1 MVQVIIKFT
10 QSIILLILLLLSSIG
25 NAQKLENSLLWK
37 ITGNGLKKP
46 SYVLGTMHLICDP
59 TLSPKTLRAL
69 DKTSQLY
76 LEIDLTNESSILNAS
91 EDFYMEKNQT
101 IKGLLTEEEY
111 LRLDEFLKKYM
122 SVSLEL
128 LNNVKP
134 INISYL
140 LYPFFL
146 ECDAESIESQLV
158 KVTKEQNELT
168 FGLESNEAHNAVI
181 DNYSNREQIL
191 ELLELTK
198 KDDKTLKN
206 EAQQMAR
213 IYLAEDIEQMYANSN
228 EENAQFNEAILN
240 DRNKKWIPVMEK
252 AMKDKPTFFGVG
264 AAHLA
269 GEEGVIKLLRKQGY
283 KVEPVK

>member
-1 MVQVIIKFT
+1 MVQIIIKFT
-10 QSIILLILLLLSSIG
+10 QLAIFFLLLLFSTFS

-37 ITGNGLKKP
+37 VSGKNLKKP
-46 SYVLGTMHLICDP
+46 SYVFGTMHLICEP
-59 TLSPKTLRAL
+59 TLTPKTLRAL

-76 LEIDLTNESSILNAS
+76 LEIDLTDEPSILNAS
-91 EDFYMEKNQT
+91 EDFFMENNET
-101 IKGLLTEEEY
+101 IKDLLTEEEY
-111 LRLDEFLKKYM
+111 KKLDVFLKKYM
-122 SVSLEL
+122 SASIEL

-168 FGLESNEAHNAVI
+168 FGLESNEDHNAVV
-181 DNYSNREQIL
+181 DNYSNRDQLL
-191 ELLELTK
+191 ELLELSNQ
-198 KDDKTLKN
+198 DDETLKR
-206 EAQQMAR
+206 EAKEMAN

-252 AMKDKPTFFGVG
+252 AMKEKPTFFGVG

>member
-10 QSIILLILLLLSSIG
+10 QFIILLMLLLLCSIG

-91 EDFYMEKNQT
+91 EDFYMEENQT

-158 KVTKEQNELT
+158 KITKEQNELT

-181 DNYSNREQIL
+181 DNYSNREQLL

-198 KDDKTLKN
+198 KDDTTLKN
-206 EAQQMAR
+206 EAKQMAK

-228 EENAQFNEAILN
+228 EENAQFNEVILN

-252 AMKDKPTFFGVG
+252 AMKEKPTFFGVG

-269 GEEGVIKLLRKQGY
+269 GEEGVIKLLRKQGF

>member
-10 QSIILLILLLLSSIG
+10 QFIILLMLLLLCSIG

-91 EDFYMEKNQT
+91 EDFYMEENQT

-111 LRLDEFLKKYM
+111 LKLDEFLKKYM

-158 KVTKEQNELT
+158 KITKEQNELT

-181 DNYSNREQIL
+181 DNYSNREQLL

-198 KDDKTLKN
+198 KDDTTLKN
-206 EAQQMAR
+206 EAKQMAK

-228 EENAQFNEAILN
+228 EENAQFNEVILN

-252 AMKDKPTFFGVG
+252 AMKEKPTFFGVG

-269 GEEGVIKLLRKQGY
+269 GEEGVIKLLRKQGF

>member
-10 QSIILLILLLLSSIG
+10 QFIILLMLLLLCSIG

-91 EDFYMEKNQT
+91 EDFYMEENQT

-111 LRLDEFLKKYM
+111 LKLDEFLKKYM
-122 SVSLEL
+122 SVSIEL

-158 KVTKEQNELT
+158 KITKEQNELT

-181 DNYSNREQIL
+181 DNYSNREQLL

-198 KDDKTLKN
+198 KDDTTLKN
-206 EAQQMAR
+206 EAKQMAK

-228 EENAQFNEAILN
+228 EENDQLNEVILN

-252 AMKDKPTFFGVG
+252 AMKEKPTFFGVG

-269 GEEGVIKLLRKQGY
+269 GEEGVIKLLRKLGY

>member
-10 QSIILLILLLLSSIG
+10 QFIILLMLLLLCSIG

-91 EDFYMEKNQT
+91 EDFYMEENQT

-111 LRLDEFLKKYM
+111 LKLDEFLKKYM

-146 ECDAESIESQLV
+146 E
-158 KVTKEQNELT
+158 
-168 FGLESNEAHNAVI
+168 
-181 DNYSNREQIL
+181 
-191 ELLELTK
+191 
-198 KDDKTLKN
+198 
-206 EAQQMAR
+206 
-213 IYLAEDIEQMYANSN
+213 
-228 EENAQFNEAILN
+228 
-240 DRNKKWIPVMEK
+240 
-252 AMKDKPTFFGVG
+252 
-264 AAHLA
+264 
-269 GEEGVIKLLRKQGY
+269 
-283 KVEPVK
+283 

>member
-1 MVQVIIKFT
+1 M
-10 QSIILLILLLLSSIG
+10 LLLLCSIG

-91 EDFYMEKNQT
+91 EDFYMEENQT

-111 LRLDEFLKKYM
+111 LKLDEFLKKYM

-146 ECDAESIESQLV
+146 E
-158 KVTKEQNELT
+158 
-168 FGLESNEAHNAVI
+168 
-181 DNYSNREQIL
+181 
-191 ELLELTK
+191 
-198 KDDKTLKN
+198 
-206 EAQQMAR
+206 
-213 IYLAEDIEQMYANSN
+213 
-228 EENAQFNEAILN
+228 
-240 DRNKKWIPVMEK
+240 
-252 AMKDKPTFFGVG
+252 
-264 AAHLA
+264 
-269 GEEGVIKLLRKQGY
+269 
-283 KVEPVK
+283 

>member
-1 MVQVIIKFT
+1 M
-10 QSIILLILLLLSSIG
+10 LLLLCSIG

-91 EDFYMEKNQT
+91 EDFYMEENQT

-111 LRLDEFLKKYM
+111 LKLDEFLKKYM

-158 KVTKEQNELT
+158 KITKEQNELT

-181 DNYSNREQIL
+181 DNYSNREQLL

-198 KDDKTLKN
+198 KDDTTLKN
-206 EAQQMAR
+206 EAKQMAK

-228 EENAQFNEAILN
+228 EENAQFNEVILN

-252 AMKDKPTFFGVG
+252 AMKEKPTFFGVG